1 MSKRFMVMAAVA
13 TASVLITVFVTDA
26 GDNRQA
32 IMSALGEQPYVK
44 CGMDK
49 LNPQERRN
57 LFSLIGAYPVVSYTE
72 SAAEAYVRKAG
83 WKQVQVLGAVVIDT
97 TWGEKQLV
105 VSDQYDLYL
114 LDPFIVPALP
124 DPGVYWAQTSGTSWK
139 IMMPDGD
146 EGDYWAKELK

>member
-1 MSKRFMVMAAVA
+1 MSGRMAVTMAIAAAAILTAVVV
-13 TASVLITVFVTDA
+13 SGA

-49 LNPQERRN
+49 LNPQERQN
-57 LFSLIGAYPVVSYTE
+57 LFSLMGAYPVVSYTE

-83 WKQVQVLGAVVIDT
+83 WKQIQVLGAIEVEST
-97 TWGEKQLV
+97 FHEKQLV
-105 VSDQYDLYL
+105 IADQYDLFV

-124 DPGVYWAQTSGTSWK
+124 TPGVYWAQSSGTSWK
-139 IMMPDGD
+139 ILMPDGD
-146 EGDYWAKELK
+146 EGDYWAKEVK